1 MIKKEQIFK
10 GLAASK
16 GISMGNPFVYRAEV
30 PSYKV
35 DISPAA
41 VVSADIEISD
51 YENAIS
57 QSVKELKKIFSLAK
71 EKLEDKNLQ
80 IFEAQLSFLQD
91 EFFHAKVKE
100 RIRRENKQAFVTFKE
115 EIQILE
121 NPMRSIIFGDRVQF
135 EKHEGPHYLW
145 ASTLP
150 SPSTNVIILENYDV

>member
-1 MIKKEQIFK
+1 
-10 GLAASK
+10 
-16 GISMGNPFVYRAEV
+16 MGNPFVYRAEV

-121 NPMRSIIFGDRVQF
+121 NAIVSSNDEYIRERVNDI
-135 EKHEGPHYLW
+135 EDMKNRVLRNLLKGRLV
-145 ASTLP
+145 SKIT
-150 SPSTNVIILENYDV
+150 EN